1 MPKFRTMFNNSPDL
15 ATHLIENPER
25 YITPVG
31 KFLRSFSLD
40 ELPQLFSVLKGEMSL
55 VGPRPALFNQDD
67 LIYLRVQNGIDK
79 LKPGI
84 SGWAQVNGRDDL
96 AIETKIKYEIEYNSR
111 KSLFFDF
118 YILILT
124 VYKVLFR
131 KGINH

>member
-1 MPKFRTMFNNSPDL
+1 MFKNSPDL

-67 LIYLRVQNGIDK
+67 LIHLRVQNGIDK

-96 AIETKIKYEIEYNSR
+96 AIETKIKYEIEYNLR
-111 KSLFFDF
+111 KSMLFDF

-124 VYKVLFR
+124 VYKVVFR
-131 KGINH
+131 KGVNH